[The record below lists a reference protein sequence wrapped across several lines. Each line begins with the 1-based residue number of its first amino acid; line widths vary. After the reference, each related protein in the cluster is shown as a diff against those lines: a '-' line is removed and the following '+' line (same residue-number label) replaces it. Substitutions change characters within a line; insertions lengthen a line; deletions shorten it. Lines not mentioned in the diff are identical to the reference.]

1 MYTGVDHGS
10 TDKERE
16 SRAFFCFC
24 FCPTDMADI
33 TIQKHTK
40 APTLLTTCVNK
51 GSPALR
57 LCAQCTCGSNT
68 SLQSPRSKLSKLSR
82 HFRHIHV
89 ILSRPLL
96 ICIDYRMDENVGASV
111 LGQAG
116 RLSPHAPTL
125 YPSLPHPTLPCFA
138 SPLFIVLLR
147 AMIMYTP

>member
-111 LGQAG
+111 LGHTSRTPLTSRPYPLPFPTPPDLALFC
-116 RLSPHAPTL
+116 LSSIYRST
-125 YPSLPHPTLPCFA
+125 
-138 SPLFIVLLR
+138 
-147 AMIMYTP
+147 